1 MKTDRYTQVV
11 LTIIAAC
18 LLVLVLRPLALVHS
32 AAAAVPT
39 GGRAYG
45 LVPVNADG
53 SLTVRLQTGA
63 PVKVSIVGISSA
75 IRHPNSDDLNW
86 DNLPVNR

>member
-18 LLVLVLRPLALVHS
+18 LLALVLRPLALVPS
-32 AAAAVPT
+32 AVAATPT

-63 PVKVSIVGISSA
+63 PMKVSIVGISSPY
-75 IRHPNSDDLNW
+75 RHPNSDDLNW
-86 DNLPVNR
+86 DTLPVSR

>member
-18 LLVLVLRPLALVHS
+18 LLALLLRPLALVPS
-32 AAAAVPT
+32 AVAATPT
-39 GGRAYG
+39 GGRTYG
-45 LVPVNADG
+45 LVPVNVDG
-53 SLTVRLQTGA
+53 SVTVRLQTGA
-63 PVKVSIVGISSA
+63 PMKVSVVSISSA

-86 DNLPVNR
+86 DVINTSR

>member
-18 LLVLVLRPLALVHS
+18 LLVLVLRPLALVPS
-32 AAAAVPT
+32 AVAAAPA
-39 GGRAYG
+39 GGRTYG

-53 SLTVRLQTGA
+53 SVTVRLQTGA
-63 PVKVSIVGISSA
+63 PMKVSLVSISSA

-86 DNLPVNR
+86 DTVPTSR